1 MNNNAA
7 NNNEEAPSSQPLN
20 FPRAEMTPC
29 TRITTRAYDPRT
41 NKVATIQNVLVRT
54 VDDDDYYTSDEE
66 DDSEEDMAP
75 PTGSSRPV
83 YYADAFADFDV
94 SNGMNANAVHQQQ
107 QTTTATNKLHPYEPL
122 QMTCGTAIAE
132 EVLRNATVQP
142 QLNAD
147 KAYWLQN
154 TIATCIY
161 GRVRKALALRRRIAT
176 PEINAEWELTYPREE
191 CAVKEMIW
199 TRIRRYRQR
208 RENEDPIKEVAAM
221 QYISLLPETNERHL
235 VLQQKDLLFD
245 DRYLYSV
252 MPFCNHGEL
261 FSVLE
266 KNERFSEDD
275 ARFWII
281 QMLGSLKFMQ
291 EVAGICHRDVS
302 LENFM
307 VNIDEMGHR
316 CLMID
321 LGMCLRVPHV
331 VDPATGRH
339 SHLLM
344 PPQGTCGKWFYMS
357 PEIAYNRTA
366 FDGFKA
372 DMWAMGVILYMMLM
386 GSPPFETPTPD
397 DRYFAFITAG
407 HLRRMLLNGGYHF
420 SEEVMDLLQKLLT
433 SDFRQRLS
441 LQEAL
446 EHPWI
451 TMGNAPPPPSP
462 EAPPEWFT
470 MHQSAS

>member
-1 MNNNAA
+1 MNNAE
-7 NNNEEAPSSQPLN
+7 NEEPSSPPLN

-29 TRITTRAYDPRT
+29 ARITTRAYDPLT
-41 NKVATIQNVLVRT
+41 NKVATIQNILVRT
-54 VDDDDYYTSDEE
+54 VDDDDYYTSDE
-66 DDSEEDMAP
+66 DGSDEDMAMGGGENGNQA
-75 PTGSSRPV
+75 TRPV
-83 YYADAFADFDV
+83 YYADAFADYDV
-94 SNGMNANAVHQQQ
+94 SSNTSTMNAHQEIGAAVIHHEQASSQ
-107 QTTTATNKLHPYEPL
+107 K
-122 QMTCGTAIAE
+122 TCGTAIAE
-132 EVLRNATVQP
+132 EVLKNASVQP

-154 TIATCIY
+154 TISKCIF
-161 GRVRKALALRRRIAT
+161 GRVRKAVALRRRVAT
-176 PEINAEWELTYPREE
+176 SEINAEWELTYPREE

-199 TRIRRYRQR
+199 TRIRRFRQR
-208 RENEDPIKEVAAM
+208 GENEDPIKEVAAM
-221 QYISLLPETNERHL
+221 QFISLLPETNERQF

-252 MPFCNHGEL
+252 MPFCNQGEL

-275 ARFWII
+275 ARFWMI
-281 QMLGSLKFMQ
+281 QMLSSLKYMQ

-307 VNIDEMGHR
+307 VNVDESGHR

-321 LGMCLRVPHV
+321 FGMCLRVPHV
-331 VDPATGRH
+331 VDAYNGQH
-339 SHLLM
+339 NHLLM

-357 PEIAYNRTA
+357 PEIKCNRYA

-397 DRYFAFITAG
+397 DRYFVYITAG
-407 HLRRMLLNGGYHF
+407 HLRRMLMNGGYQF
-420 SEEVMDLLQKLLT
+420 SEEVMDLLQRLLT

-441 LQEAL
+441 LQETL

-451 TMGNAPPPPSP
+451 SMGNAPPPPPP

-470 MHQSAS
+470 MHHQSS